1 MTSKIIRNHL
11 RNLRIDAKNYTK
23 TLNEETQKLN
33 KTKQKKVNEVIRL
46 FEERKITQNTTA
58 QKLIKGLLSPKPAE
72 YQKALTQYKEN
83 IDKWKENEPLNKRM
97 ASAKE
102 ESKRKQ
108 KKKRYLIDFL
118 FYKYANLYEMEE
130 KRNIAVYDDYNRG
143 FVWINYE
150 VRQASIIRTTKPDIP
165 DNVINNYVIE
175 QPEDSR
181 KEEHHKLERV
191 ETKYRKTKKSKNY
204 YDTQLLVN
212 IKDILGQDPLVEAFY
227 KKHPEDYI
235 TAVKILNIEEIE
247 DGDGKREQKKEKLK
261 NAENVSMYHEYIET
275 VLKPNAS
282 TIKEA
287 IARNDYIENECWVN
301 ALVEHYKDCSRKK
314 NQLTREKILDV
325 LKMNEEEFNQNGAS
339 IEDMEVVFN
348 HFTIPVRIFDIIGN
362 CIYKTEHV
370 NKKIRAF
377 YGLVKNNHIYVMNF
391 NLSSLQQH
399 KGREYM
405 NLKVRAPIDFHLN
418 KSEEPS
424 EYIIFDKIDDILKLH
439 QPTKEELEEREK
451 GKVKEKE
458 KEYKLIHS
466 KNDLIGVLCD
476 LVESGYEPKIRY
488 EAGTISQIKLRFE
501 KKTYIIATQNLVPS
515 CIHGSVR
522 VKCETTFNNMNKAMF
537 KFNKA
542 LFNPLHKSFYTDTDI
557 DVLNEYRTIVPSGKL
572 EDKYRHI
579 EYREKFNQMTG

>member
-11 RNLRIDAKNYTK
+11 RNLRIDAKKYTK
-23 TLNEETQKLN
+23 ALNEETQKQN

-102 ESKRKQ
+102 ENKRKQ

-118 FYKYANLYEMEE
+118 LYKYAGLIEMKE
-130 KRNIAVYDDYNRG
+130 KRNIAFYDDYNRG
-143 FVWINYE
+143 FVWINHE
-150 VRQASIIRTTKPDIP
+150 VRQASIKRTTKPDIP
-165 DNVINNYVIE
+165 DNVINNYVREEIK
-175 QPEDSR
+175 DSIR
-181 KEEHHKLERV
+181 TEHHNLERV
-191 ETKYRKTKKSKNY
+191 ERKYRKTKKSKNY
-204 YDTQLLVN
+204 YDTQLL
-212 IKDILGQDPLVEAFY
+212 IHIYKDILAEDPVVEAFY
-227 KKHPEDYI
+227 KKHPDDYI
-235 TAVKILNIEEIE
+235 VAVKILHIEEIE
-247 DGDGKREQKKEKLK
+247 DGDGEREQKKEKLK
-261 NAENVSMYHEYIET
+261 NAENVSMYHEYIQT
-275 VLKPNAS
+275 AFNPNAP

-301 ALVEHYKDCSRKK
+301 ALVEHYKDCPRKK
-314 NQLTREKILDV
+314 YQLTREKILDV
-325 LKMNEEEFNQNGAS
+325 LKMDEEEFNRNGAS

-348 HFTIPVRIFDIIGN
+348 RFTIPVRIFDIIGN
-362 CIYKTEHV
+362 CIYETEHV

-399 KGREYM
+399 KGRNYM

-424 EYIIFDKIDDILKLH
+424 KYIIFDKSDDILKLH

-451 GKVKEKE
+451 GKAKEKDASA
-458 KEYKLIHS
+458 K
-466 KNDLIGVLCD
+466 
-476 LVESGYEPKIRY
+476 
-488 EAGTISQIKLRFE
+488 ASQTSQK
-501 KKTYIIATQNLVPS
+501 PS
-515 CIHGSVR
+515 
-522 VKCETTFNNMNKAMF
+522 
-537 KFNKA
+537 
-542 LFNPLHKSFYTDTDI
+542 
-557 DVLNEYRTIVPSGKL
+557 
-572 EDKYRHI
+572 
-579 EYREKFNQMTG
+579 

>member
-1 MTSKIIRNHL
+1 M
-11 RNLRIDAKNYTK
+11 
-23 TLNEETQKLN
+23 
-33 KTKQKKVNEVIRL
+33 
-46 FEERKITQNTTA
+46 
-58 QKLIKGLLSPKPAE
+58 
-72 YQKALTQYKEN
+72 
-83 IDKWKENEPLNKRM
+83 
-97 ASAKE
+97 
-102 ESKRKQ
+102 
-108 KKKRYLIDFL
+108 
-118 FYKYANLYEMEE
+118 
-130 KRNIAVYDDYNRG
+130 
-143 FVWINYE
+143 
-150 VRQASIIRTTKPDIP
+150 
-165 DNVINNYVIE
+165 
-175 QPEDSR
+175 
-181 KEEHHKLERV
+181 ERV
-191 ETKYRKTKKSKNY
+191 ERKYRKTKKGKNY

-212 IKDILGQDPLVEAFY
+212 IKIILGDDPIVEMLY
-227 KKHPEDYI
+227 NKHPEDYLS
-235 TAVKILNIEEIE
+235 AVKILSIEEIG

-275 VLKPNAS
+275 VFKPNAS

-301 ALVEHYKDCSRKK
+301 ALVEHYKDCPRKK

-325 LKMNEEEFNQNGAS
+325 LKMNEEEFNKNGAS

-362 CIYKTEHV
+362 CIYETEHV
-370 NKKIRAF
+370 NKKTRAF

-399 KGREYM
+399 KGRNYM
-405 NLKVRAPIDFHLN
+405 NLKVKAPIDFHLN

-439 QPTKEELEEREK
+439 QPTQEELEEREK
-451 GKVKEKE
+451 GKTKEKE

-537 KFNKA
+537 KLNKA

-572 EDKYRHI
+572 QDKFRQI
-579 EYREKFNQMTG
+579 EYREKFNQMTGKVENQEYHHMTEASHKNACEIDMTKAFTHALTKMKKKQYLTNSTNG